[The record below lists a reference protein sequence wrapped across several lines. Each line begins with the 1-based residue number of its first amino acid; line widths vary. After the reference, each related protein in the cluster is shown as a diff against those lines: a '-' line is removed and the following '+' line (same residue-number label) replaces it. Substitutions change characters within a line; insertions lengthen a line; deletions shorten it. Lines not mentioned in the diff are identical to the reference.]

1 MIERLGRYRGLFF
14 FALIPVIL
22 AGVVVIQLRRPGPG
36 EELVPSPT
44 PVPSPSATATP
55 GPIRVYVS
63 GAVQKPD
70 VYTLAPGSIIKDAL
84 LAAGGGT
91 ADADLDR
98 INLAQQLS
106 DGVHV
111 YVPRVGEES
120 LPVRLPDNSG
130 MPAKINLNTADISQL
145 ESLPGIGPALAQ
157 RIVDYRTAHGHFE
170 RIEDITGVSGI
181 GPSTFAQIQD
191 LITVR

>member
-1 MIERLGRYRGLFF
+1 MIEKLGRYRGILF

-22 AGVVVIQLRRPGPG
+22 AGVVVIQLRRPAPNQ
-36 EELVPSPT
+36 ELIPSPTAVPSPT
-44 PVPSPSATATP
+44 PTATP
-55 GPIRVYVS
+55 SPIRVYVS
-63 GAVQKPD
+63 GAVQQPD
-70 VYTLAPGSIIKDAL
+70 VYTLAPDAIVKDAL

-111 YVPRVGEES
+111 YVPRVGEDNP
-120 LPVRLPDNSG
+120 PVRLPTGLEIPS
-130 MPAKINLNTADISQL
+130 KIDINTANQAEL
-145 ESLPGIGPALAQ
+145 ETLPGIGPALAQ
-157 RIVDYRTAHGHFE
+157 RIVDHRTANGPFE
-170 RIEDITGVSGI
+170 RVEDITNVSGI
-181 GPSTFAQIQD
+181 GPSIFAQIQE